1 MVRVFGM
8 ILFLLSFQIF
18 DSLFCLTLGLCVC
31 VFFFL
36 ILFLHSFQIHDLLS
50 FSLGACLCL
59 YFSFSSF
66 FSDPWLTL
74 SLSRCVCFWTWVF
87 GGGGM
92 IFRPWVGS
100 WVLEKKKGGY
110 NIWCSGVDPFLVQ
123 FFRILPEI
131 KDCILWA
138 MPVLSAI
145 TFEQNGPWLSFPLS
159 FMLS

>member
-1 MVRVFGM
+1 M

-31 VFFFL
+31 FLKSFFFIL
-36 ILFLHSFQIHDLLS
+36 SRSMTCSLSLLVRACVCIFLFLLSFQIHDSLFL
-50 FSLGACLCL
+50 SLGACV
-59 YFSFSSF
+59 SGHG
-66 FSDPWLTL
+66 
-74 SLSRCVCFWTWVF
+74 SLGVG

-100 WVLEKKKGGY
+100 WVLEKKKGRGY

-131 KDCILWA
+131 KDCILCA

-145 TFEQNGPWLSFPLS
+145 TFEQNGP
-159 FMLS
+159 